1 MIGTMIRDMSA
12 LSGEIEKGATMR
24 FRTITLLTLVLCIG
38 CNRAEEDRRK
48 AAENNLKQIGLAL
61 QNYHQTHSSP
71 VSEFTHVITA
81 ETEYYVTG
89 PQQGRPPEGSFPIGT
104 KVSIVEEAGSYVLVK
119 SEDGVEAYVAADA
132 VSQQEKKLVDVSEI
146 VEGGNQFAFDL
157 YQQLRSEDGNL
168 FFSPSSISMAL
179 AMTYAGAAGET
190 EAEMA
195 KTLHFEMPKDQVH
208 DEMRALQN
216 YWTTPDKQ
224 TGIRLN
230 LANRLWGQE
239 SYEFL
244 PEFLTVTREKYGA
257 ELARLN
263 FGQPGDARQTING
276 WVEDQ
281 TEEKIIDLI
290 PVGVLSADTKLV
302 LTNAVYFHGNW
313 SEPFKKSRTKEED
326 FHLTASD
333 SSNVPLMH
341 RSDEFRYSAVDDLQI
356 LELPYGDGSLSM
368 IVLLPKKID
377 GLADL
382 EAKLTFQNLQRWLKS
397 VRHEDEVKVYLPK
410 FKTTSDFQMADT
422 LKAMGME
429 SAFNVDK
436 ADFSGMTGG
445 RDLYISAVIHK
456 AFVDVNEEGTE
467 AAAATGI
474 IMEPTSAPFEEPK
487 EPPVFR
493 ADHPFV
499 FMIRDNRNDAILFL
513 GRITNPLK

>member
-1 MIGTMIRDMSA
+1 MLRRTM
-12 LSGEIEKGATMR
+12 
-24 FRTITLLTLVLCIG
+24 TLLMLLLCLG
-38 CNRAEEDRRK
+38 CNRADEERRR

-61 QNYHQTHSSP
+61 QNYHQTNSSAVP
-71 VSEFTHVITA
+71 EFSHVITA

-89 PQQGRPPEGSFPIGT
+89 PQQGRPPEGSFPAGT
-104 KVSIVEEAGSYVLVK
+104 KVNIVEEAGSYLLVK
-119 SEDGVEAYVAADA
+119 SESGIEAYVSKDP
-132 VSQQEKKLVDVSEI
+132 VSQQEQELMDVSGI
-146 VEGGNQFAFDL
+146 VNGGNQFALDL

-190 EAEMA
+190 EVEMA
-195 KTLHFEMPKDQVH
+195 KTLHFQMPKVELH
-208 DEMRALQN
+208 SGMRAMRD
-216 YWTTPDKQ
+216 YWSVPATKKS
-224 TGIRLN
+224 IRLN

-244 PEFLTVTREKYGA
+244 QEFLTVTGEQYGA
-257 ELARLN
+257 ELARLD
-263 FGQPGDARQTING
+263 FGQTEDARQTING

-281 TEEKIIDLI
+281 TQDKITKLL
-290 PVGVLSADTKLV
+290 PEGVLSADTKLV

-333 SSNVPLMH
+333 TIKVPLMH
-341 RSDEFRYSAVDDLQI
+341 RSDEFRYGAVDDLQI

-368 IVLLPKKID
+368 VVLLPEKID

-382 EAKLTFQNLQRWLKS
+382 EAKLTLQTLQRWLKS

-429 SAFNVDK
+429 SAFDVDR
-436 ADFSGMTGG
+436 ADFSGMTSG

-474 IMEPTSAPFEEPK
+474 AMMPTSALVEEPK

-499 FMIRDNRNDAILFL
+499 FMIRDNRNESILFL